1 MAFRRVCSLDD
12 VWEGDMEAF
21 EVDGT
26 EVLVIHLPGGTV
38 HAIQSLCPHQEVD
51 LADGELEDGVLTCS
65 MHLWQFDVAS
75 GKGVNP
81 SHAEVAKY
89 PVKLE
94 GDDVYVDVE
103 GVEPKFA
110 SA

>member
-1 MAFRRVCSLDD
+1 MAFERVCGLDEL
-12 VWEGDMEAF
+12 WQGEMENF
-21 EVDGT
+21 EVGGT
-26 EVLVIHLPGGTV
+26 EVLMVHLEDGSIHAV
-38 HAIQSLCPHQEVD
+38 QAMCPHQEVELAEGD
-51 LADGELEDGVLTCS
+51 LDGAVLTCS

-89 PVKLE
+89 PVRIE
-94 GDDVYVDVE
+94 GDDVFVDTA

>member
-1 MAFRRVCSLDD
+1 MAFERVCSLDD
-12 VWEGDMEAF
+12 IWQGDMESF
-21 EVDGT
+21 EVSGT
-26 EVLVIHLPGGTV
+26 DILLVHLEEGGI
-38 HAIQSLCPHQEVD
+38 HAIQAQCPHQEVE
-51 LADGELEDGVLTCS
+51 LADGSLDGAVLTCS

-89 PVKLE
+89 PVKVE
-94 GDDVYVDVE
+94 GDDVFVDIE
-103 GVEPKFA
+103 SIEPKYA